1 MSDKSTPKNEVDI
14 QKNELLTVKEVAVYL
29 RVGRVTI
36 WRWCQQGIIPASQI
50 GRSWRIHRDDLLR
63 FLEKRNLLGTGL
75 SDLTANDGHTA
86 QSPAKFPEH

>member
-1 MSDKSTPKNEVDI
+1 MSYKSTPKHKLDI
-14 QKNELLTVKEVAVYL
+14 QKNELLTVKEVALYL

-63 FLEKRNLLGTGL
+63 FLEKRNLLGTEF
-75 SDLTANDGHTA
+75 SDLTANDGHA
-86 QSPAKFPEH
+86 AESSAKFPER